1 MPSNPRILF
10 VDDDTSLNR
19 ILLKILT
26 DQGYHVDVAM
36 DGLTAL
42 NKLQSNTYDAAIM
55 DNNLPEM
62 NAIDVLRKV
71 HDKNVT
77 RKVIMITAVDEL
89 ELSREG
95 AQLGIRAVLAKPFD
109 MDTVIST
116 IDRVCQSE

>member
-42 NKLQSNTYDAAIM
+42 NKLQTNHYDAAIM

-62 NAIDVLRKV
+62 NAIDVLKKV

-77 RKVIMITAVDEL
+77 RKVIMITAVDEQ

-116 IDRVCQSE
+116 INRVCQSE

>member
-42 NKLQSNTYDAAIM
+42 NKLQTNHYDAAIM

-62 NAIDVLRKV
+62 NAIDVLKKV

-77 RKVIMITAVDEL
+77 RKVIMITAVDEH
-89 ELSREG
+89 ELSRES

-116 IDRVCQSE
+116 INQVCQSE